1 MPKWLL
7 LEEAAVL
14 KSSLFAA
21 SCAGFCSKRGFA
33 AGRPLCEWRPQE
45 PAEPEAS
52 PSVPG
57 LCGFCLGLAAIR
69 QIRPLEVTEIVKAG
83 KRWVVGSW
91 VGEAASGEG
100 EMLMSQQRTRR
111 AAADAT
117 VDKDNAPPIRTRAST
132 KAAPAANADSS
143 QTEAWTIKNI
153 CFYSNEVTLLLFLPQ
168 Y

>member
-21 SCAGFCSKRGFA
+21 SYAGFCSKRGFA

-57 LCGFCLGLAAIR
+57 LCGFCLGLAAFLSGSV
-69 QIRPLEVTEIVKAG
+69 LEAY
-83 KRWVVGSW
+83 SW
-91 VGEAASGEG
+91 VPTSWWGSRGNSGSVGGGNGVGDDRVAFAYYTQRSCIRLRVLACWSWDCSNHWEDLREISG
-100 EMLMSQQRTRR
+100 DLM
-111 AAADAT
+111 T
-117 VDKDNAPPIRTRAST
+117 VQI
-132 KAAPAANADSS
+132 
-143 QTEAWTIKNI
+143 
-153 CFYSNEVTLLLFLPQ
+153 
-168 Y
+168 